1 MGKGAKA
8 PPARDYGK
16 EMTDSLNAQIRLAPD
31 LYNAES
37 QYRPLYTALDMQSL
51 DTQLNGQKA
60 GVGTRT
66 VSKDGWTNA
75 RGEFVAGGKPATIPL
90 TAEEMSQA
98 NGLNFI
104 QRQKFLTG
112 LVKRNE
118 WKAGKKDVA
127 ENYDIPASRGLI
139 DIYSNDIAPAY
150 SRMENTAR
158 AASVAGDM
166 DVMSRYGQ
174 QASDLIRRTSG
185 NEGLLKTLNAQAQSE
200 LDAGAS
206 LDPSLR
212 REVQQSIR
220 AGQAARGFG
229 MGVNDLASESYMTA
243 MQAEQL
249 RRARQ
254 GFGMQMVGMNQAT
267 GGDPFMAL
275 LGRQSSM
282 PGAQA
287 FGGNAQ
293 ATSKG
298 IGNVLFNP
306 ESQYAADIN
315 NQSYQARAAASAGNA
330 ANSSAMMGAGIG
342 AVGALGG
349 AAIIA
354 F

>member
-1 MGKGAKA
+1 MGKGGSA
-8 PPARDYGK
+8 PPARDYSK
-16 EMTDSLNAQIRLAPD
+16 EMTDTMQAQIRLAPE
-31 LYNAES
+31 LYDAES
-37 QYRPLYTALDMQSL
+37 KYRPLYSALDMQSL
-51 DTQLNGQKA
+51 NDSLNGTVA
-60 GVGTRT
+60 STGTRKT
-66 VSKDGWTNA
+66 TKQVSGWRNSRT
-75 RGEFVAGGKPATIPL
+75 GEWVEGDTPPPFVPL
-90 TAEEMSQA
+90 TGRTDVTARAINSA
-98 NGLNFI
+98 NNKAW
-104 QRQKFLTG
+104 QRSSITRDG
-112 LVKRNE
+112 TETYN
-118 WKAGKKDVA
+118 
-127 ENYDIPASRGLI
+127 IPGQRGLI

-150 SRMENTAR
+150 SKMENTAR

-200 LDAGAS
+200 LDAGAT

-229 MGVNDLASESYMTA
+229 MGVNDMAAESYMTA

-254 GFGMQMVGMNQAT
+254 GFGMQMVGVNQVT

-275 LGRQSSM
+275 LGRQSSL

-293 ATSKG
+293 ATSKS

-315 NQSYQARAAASAGNA
+315 NQSYQAQAAASAGKA
-330 ANSSAMMGAGIG
+330 ANNSAMMGAGIG
-342 AVGALGG
+342 AGG
-349 AAIIA
+349 AIIGAGIIA

>member
-16 EMTDSLNAQIRLAPD
+16 EMTDSLQAQIRLAPE
-31 LYNAES
+31 LYDAES
-37 QYRPLYTALDMQSL
+37 KYRPLYSALDMQSL

-60 GVGTRT
+60 SVGTRT
-66 VSKDGWTNA
+66 VSKDGWTN
-75 RGEFVAGGKPATIPL
+75 GSGQFVAGERPANTPITEL
-90 TAEEMSQA
+90 EKSQMGGMRFHEKRKFM
-98 NGLNFI
+98 NGLI
-104 QRQKFLTG
+104 A
-112 LVKRNE
+112 RNS
-118 WKAGKKDVA
+118 WTAGKGNVT

-139 DIYSNDIAPAY
+139 DVYSNDIAPAY

-200 LDAGAS
+200 LDAGAT

-229 MGVNDLASESYMTA
+229 MGVNDMAAESYMTA

-254 GFGMQMVGMNQAT
+254 GFGMQMVGLNQAT

-275 LGRQSSM
+275 LGRQSSL

-306 ESQYAADIN
+306 ESQYSADIN
-315 NQSYQARAAASAGNA
+315 NQSYQAQAAASAGNA
-330 ANSSAMMGAGIG
+330 ANKSAMMGAGIG
-342 AVGALGG
+342 AAGAIG
-349 AAIIA
+349 AGLIV

>member
-1 MGKGAKA
+1 MGGSSKA

-16 EMTDSLNAQIRLAPD
+16 EMTDSLQAQVRLAPE
-31 LYNAES
+31 LYDAES
-37 QYRPLYTALDMQSL
+37 KYRPLYSALDMQSL
-51 DTQLNGQKA
+51 DAQLNGTA
-60 GVGTRT
+60 ASTGTRNT
-66 VSKDGWTNA
+66 TKQ
-75 RGEFVAGGKPATIPL
+75 VAGFRNSRTGEWVEGSSAPSRAAT
-90 TAEEMSQA
+90 
-98 NGLNFI
+98 
-104 QRQKFLTG
+104 RQLKG
-112 LVKRNE
+112 YNHAGQPIYDYSNDA
-118 WKAGKKDVA
+118 WKASSISREGT
-127 ENYDIPASRGLI
+127 ETYNIPGQRGLI
-139 DIYSNDIAPAY
+139 DVYSNDIAPAY

-200 LDAGAS
+200 LDAGAT

-229 MGVNDLASESYMTA
+229 MGVNDMAAESYMTA

-275 LGRQSSM
+275 LGRQSSI

-306 ESQYAADIN
+306 ESQYSADIN
-315 NQSYQARAAASAGNA
+315 NQSYQAQAAASAGNA
-330 ANSSAMMGAGIG
+330 ANKSAMMGAGIG
-342 AVGALGG
+342 AAGAIGG
-349 AAIIA
+349 AVIVA

>member
-1 MGKGAKA
+1 M
-8 PPARDYGK
+8 
-16 EMTDSLNAQIRLAPD
+16 
-31 LYNAES
+31 
-37 QYRPLYTALDMQSL
+37 
-51 DTQLNGQKA
+51 A
-60 GVGTRT
+60 G
-66 VSKDGWTNA
+66 
-75 RGEFVAGGKPATIPL
+75 
-90 TAEEMSQA
+90 MSF
-98 NGLNFI
+98 L
-104 QRQKFLTG
+104 QRQKFMGQLIT
-112 LVKRNE
+112 RNS
-118 WKAGKKDVA
+118 WKAGKGNVT

-200 LDAGAS
+200 LDAGAT

-229 MGVNDLASESYMTA
+229 MGVNDMAAESYMTA

-275 LGRQSSM
+275 LGRQSSL

-293 ATSKG
+293 ATSRG

-315 NQSYQARAAASAGNA
+315 NQSYQQAAAMSAGNA
-330 ANSSAMMGAGIG
+330 ANKSAMMGAGIG
-342 AVGALGG
+342 AAGAIG
-349 AAIIA
+349 AGLIV

>member
-8 PPARDYGK
+8 PPARDYSK
-16 EMTDSLNAQIRLAPD
+16 EMTDSLQAQIRLAPE
-31 LYNAES
+31 LYAAES
-37 QYRPLYTALDMQSL
+37 TYRPLYSALDMQSL

-60 GVGTRT
+60 SVGTRT
-66 VSKDGWTNA
+66 VKKQGWRNSQT
-75 RGEFVAGGKPATIPL
+75 GEFITGNKPDRAYFDKGLAAAGRAASVGLWNKRRPKDPWESAT
-90 TAEEMSQA
+90 Q
-98 NGLNFI
+98 
-104 QRQKFLTG
+104 
-112 LVKRNE
+112 
-118 WKAGKKDVA
+118 DVT
-127 ENYDIPASRGLI
+127 EQYDIPAARGLI

-200 LDAGAS
+200 LDAGAT

-229 MGVNDLASESYMTA
+229 MGVNDMAAESYMTA

-275 LGRQSSM
+275 LGRQSSL

-315 NQSYQARAAASAGNA
+315 NQSYQQAAAMSAGNA
-330 ANSSAMMGAGIG
+330 ANKSAMMGAGIG
-342 AVGALGG
+342 AAGAIG
-349 AAIIA
+349 AGLIV